1 MALNLK
7 RLPAGAALGAILAL
21 ALAVRIAG
29 ALWWQSRL
37 APDQRFEF
45 GDSDAYW
52 VLAQNLA
59 AGASFEYGSPDARV
73 FRMPGYPALLA
84 ALVRVFGPDMPPFF
98 GRLLSAVLGTLA
110 VAAVY
115 WLATTLF
122 DRRTGLV
129 AALAAACYPGAIA
142 MSVFVLSEAPFCPL
156 YLAQLAAWI
165 GSWQAAEEITPTS
178 PGGRRRA
185 FVWAA
190 ASGLF
195 GGLASLMRPDW
206 LLFLPFA
213 ALAGL
218 FLARPRV
225 RHVQLSLVMMLVTAA
240 VMTPWWWRNARVVG
254 HFVPT
259 TLQVGASLYDGL
271 NPNAAGGSNMSFV
284 EGFVKQEQRDPSLP
298 AEPFEYRLDRRMW
311 NAAVEWAAG
320 HPRRVVEL
328 AGIKFLRMWNVWP
341 NDPQNRGLLPRLLTA
356 VTFVP
361 AMTAALAAIWFS
373 RRQLWPA
380 ALCWL
385 PAVYLTLLHVIF
397 VSSIR
402 YREPPMLGLLVFT
415 AAFVTRGSRPSR
427 VH

>member
-7 RLPAGAALGAILAL
+7 RLPTGAPLWAILAL
-21 ALAVRIAG
+21 ALTLRVAG

-45 GDSDAYW
+45 GDSEAYW
-52 VLAQNLA
+52 VLAEHIA
-59 AGASFEYGSPDARV
+59 HGEPFEFGSADARV

-84 ALVRVFGPDMPPFF
+84 ALFRLCGADTSVLAA
-98 GRLLSAVLGTLA
+98 RLLSVMLGTLA

-115 WLATTLF
+115 WLGAILF

-129 AALAAACYPGAIA
+129 AALVAACYPGAIA
-142 MSVFVLSEAPFCPL
+142 MSVIVLSEAPFCPL
-156 YLAQLAAWI
+156 YLAQLAAWTR
-165 GSWQAAEEITPTS
+165 SWQA
-178 PGGRRRA
+178 GRYA
-185 FVWAA
+185 FLWATV
-190 ASGLF
+190 SGLF

-206 LLFLPFA
+206 LLFVPFA

-218 FLARPRV
+218 FFARPLR
-225 RHVQLSLVMMLVTAA
+225 RHVQLSVVMMFAVAA
-240 VMTPWWWRNARVVG
+240 VMAPWWWRNLRVVR

-271 NPNAAGGSNMSFV
+271 NPQATGGSEMSFV
-284 EGFVKQEQRDPSLP
+284 APFVQQEQQEPFIP
-298 AEPFEYRLDRRMW
+298 GEPFEYRLDRRMW
-311 NAAVEWAAG
+311 NAALEWAAG
-320 HPRRVVEL
+320 HPARVVKL
-328 AGIKFLRMWNVWP
+328 AAIKFVRMWNLWP
-341 NDPQNRGLLPRLLTA
+341 NDPQNGGGLTRLITA
-356 VTFVP
+356 ATFAP
-361 AMTAALAAIWFS
+361 AITAALAGIWLT

-385 PAVYLTLLHVIF
+385 PAVYLTLLHLIF

-415 AAFVTRGSRPSR
+415 AAFLTRGSRPSPA
-427 VH
+427 H